1 MEHILG
7 RNPLN
12 SYLWPNFPVSFYLF
26 KVNNRN
32 SRKRCEICSKLT
44 TKIPKRRHR
53 HRSSVFIFNVQQFLH
68 HSLVFLL
75 FTVSMYLFSGL
86 IEVKI
91 STDDWKTKIFGFLL
105 ICRTFIYGI
114 FVYSLFLPQF
124 YLGQYSN
131 LLMIL

>member
-91 STDDWKTKIFGFLL
+91 KSTDDWLENKNIWFSVDLQNL
-105 ICRTFIYGI
+105 VIFIYGI
-114 FVYSLFLPQF
+114 FVYSLFLLQF
-124 YLGQYSN
+124 Y
-131 LLMIL
+131 

>member
-1 MEHILG
+1 MERILG

-32 SRKRCEICSKLT
+32 RRKRCEICSKVT
-44 TKIPKRRHR
+44 TKTPKRSHR
-53 HRSSVFIFNVQQFLH
+53 HRSSVFIFNVQHFLH

-105 ICRTFIYGI
+105 ICRTLLFSFMVFLCTHCFY
-114 FVYSLFLPQF
+114 YSFTKGNTL
-124 YLGQYSN
+124 
-131 LLMIL
+131 IH

>member
-7 RNPLN
+7 RNPLK

-91 STDDWKTKIFGFLL
+91 KSTDDWLENKNIWFSVDLQNL
-105 ICRTFIYGI
+105 VIFIYGI

-124 YLGQYSN
+124 Y
-131 LLMIL
+131 

>member
-7 RNPLN
+7 RNPLT

-91 STDDWKTKIFGFLL
+91 KSTDDWLENKNIWFSVDLQNL
-105 ICRTFIYGI
+105 VIFIYGI

-124 YLGQYSN
+124 Y
-131 LLMIL
+131 

>member
-32 SRKRCEICSKLT
+32 RRKRCEICSKVT
-44 TKIPKRRHR
+44 TKTPKRSHR
-53 HRSSVFIFNVQQFLH
+53 HRSSVFIFNVQHFLH

-91 STDDWKTKIFGFLL
+91 KSTDDWLENKNIWFSVDLQNL
-105 ICRTFIYGI
+105 VIFIYGI

-124 YLGQYSN
+124 Y
-131 LLMIL
+131 

>member
-1 MEHILG
+1 MERILG

-32 SRKRCEICSKLT
+32 RRKRCEICSKVT
-44 TKIPKRRHR
+44 TKTPKRSHR
-53 HRSSVFIFNVQQFLH
+53 HRSSVFIFNVQHFLH

-91 STDDWKTKIFGFLL
+91 KSTDDWLENKNIWFSVDLQNL
-105 ICRTFIYGI
+105 VIFIYGI

-124 YLGQYSN
+124 Y
-131 LLMIL
+131 